1 MLVRVK
7 GKSVEGVV
15 EAPPSKS
22 FTHRALIC
30 ASLAEGESK
39 VINPSPCDDSF
50 ATIKALKALGIE
62 LSLMNSYV
70 IISGGNLSP
79 KVGVIDCEESG
90 TTLRLIT
97 GVSSLINHRII
108 LTGGK
113 SLLRRPIGELVSA
126 LNKLGAKV
134 MCRGDY
140 PPVVSYGGF
149 KGGVTDIRG
158 DISSQFISS
167 LLLISPLGGLETTLS
182 TYNAESKPYIFMT
195 LEVQKAFGVNVKVND
210 DGNYLT
216 FRIPNSSYRGTNYLV
231 EGDWSSASY
240 FLVAAAISGHVK
252 VTNLNLSSLQ
262 ADKEVLKVVK
272 EFGAS
277 VMSNDNSVEV
287 IGSRLEGF
295 EYDVSDS
302 PDLLPTLAVLA
313 ASAKGRSVIRGV
325 GRCRLKESDRVEST
339 VANLK
344 ALGVDVRVVDD
355 GITIVG
361 VDKVKS
367 GIVNSYGDHRI
378 AMAFSTLS
386 LISDGGIVIEDPLCV
401 SKSFPNFWNNL
412 SNLGLDV
419 EVIL

>member
-1 MLVRVK
+1 
-7 GKSVEGVV
+7 
-15 EAPPSKS
+15 
-22 FTHRALIC
+22 
-30 ASLAEGESK
+30 
-39 VINPSPCDDSF
+39 
-50 ATIKALKALGIE
+50 
-62 LSLMNSYV
+62 MNSYV
-70 IISGGNLSP
+70 LISGGNLSP
-79 KVGVIDCEESG
+79 EVGVIDCEESG

-272 EFGAS
+272 DFGAS

-287 IGSRLEGF
+287 IASRLEGF

-355 GITIVG
+355 GITIDGVG
-361 VDKVKS
+361 KVKS

-386 LISDGGIVIEDPLCV
+386 LVSDGGIVIEDPLCV

-412 SNLGLDV
+412 SNLGLNV